1 MTARR
6 SPDGGLVV
14 EVRDLRKVYGDGS
27 STRAALDGVSLTVEK
42 GELVVI
48 LGHSGSGKSTLLGI
62 AGGLDRTY
70 EGSVSLFGHDVAALS
85 DKALAR
91 LRGKKIGFVFQAF
104 HLLNHLT
111 VLDNVLAPALFD
123 DGPRRRDERALA
135 VLDHLGMKDRA
146 HDLPTQLSGG
156 QRQRVAIA
164 RALLQEPELLL
175 CDEPTGNLDAETGE
189 RTIALFRDLHREG
202 LTMLAVT
209 HEERLANIATRV
221 IRLKDGKVVDSIGA
235 PFRAPAIA
243 HETPLIEAD
252 PATSQRPA
260 EPVSA
265 TDPEA
270 S

>member
-1 MTARR
+1 MTEPRSADAR
-6 SPDGGLVV
+6 LVI
-14 EVRDLRKVYGDGS
+14 EVRDLRKTYGDGS
-27 STRAALDGVSLTVEK
+27 STRAALDGVSITVKK

-62 AGGLDRTY
+62 AGGLDRAY
-70 EGSVSLFGHDVAALS
+70 EGSVSIFGKDLATLS

-91 LRGKKIGFVFQAF
+91 LRGQKIGFVFQAF

-123 DGPRRRDERALA
+123 DGPRRREERALA
-135 VLDHLGMKDRA
+135 VLDHLGIKDRA
-146 HDLPTQLSGG
+146 RDLPTQLSGG

-189 RTIALFRDLHREG
+189 RTIALFRELHREG

-221 IRLKDGKVVDSIGA
+221 IRLKDGKIVDAIGA
-235 PFRAPAIA
+235 PFRVAEGS
-243 HETPLIEAD
+243 HETPLIEGD
-252 PATSQRPA
+252 PPHTPRP
-260 EPVSA
+260 VDA

-270 S
+270 P

>member
-1 MTARR
+1 MTVRK
-6 SPDGGLVV
+6 SPDGGPVV
-14 EVRDLRKVYGDGS
+14 AVENLRKVYGDGDGA
-27 STRAALDGVSLTVEK
+27 RAALDGVSLTVDK

-62 AGGLDRTY
+62 AGGLDRAY
-70 EGSVSLFGHDVAALS
+70 EGKVSLFGQDVATLS

-104 HLLNHLT
+104 HLLNHVS

-123 DGPRRRDERALA
+123 EGPRRREEQALS
-135 VLDHLGMKDRA
+135 VLDHLGIKDRA
-146 HDLPTQLSGG
+146 RDLPSRLSGG

-164 RALLQEPELLL
+164 RALLQSPELLL

-189 RTIALFRDLHREG
+189 RTISLFRDLHREG

-221 IRLKDGKVVDSIGA
+221 IRLKDGKILDPGGA
-235 PFRAPAIA
+235 
-243 HETPLIEAD
+243 
-252 PATSQRPA
+252 
-260 EPVSA
+260 
-265 TDPEA
+265 
-270 S
+270 